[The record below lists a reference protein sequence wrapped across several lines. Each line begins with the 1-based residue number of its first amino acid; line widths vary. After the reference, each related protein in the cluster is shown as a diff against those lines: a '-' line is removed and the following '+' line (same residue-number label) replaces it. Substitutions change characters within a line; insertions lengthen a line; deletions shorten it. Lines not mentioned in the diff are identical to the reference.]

1 MLSHPVSSKT
11 SDKIEHRSI
20 ASEAAEIIRNKVVT
34 GIFPQGSRITEEEIA
49 TSLGVS
55 RVCIREALVSL
66 ESEGIIKRVRNKYT
80 QVVQFSVHDIKEI
93 YSLRIVLESLCAEV
107 CIENNTAPI
116 PELEKQVEAMETSR
130 MQKPL
135 DATSYMNADLGFHE
149 LIVVGS
155 GHSRAY
161 RAWGSIRS
169 QIEMLLFPIL
179 VKKPDSMIA
188 EQNRHS
194 DIIAALDAKNVD
206 VAKHVIANHLLN
218 GERQLLLI

>member
-1 MLSHPVSSKT
+1 MLSHPVSAKA
-11 SDKIEHRSI
+11 SDRIEHRSI
-20 ASEAAEIIRNKVVT
+20 SSEAAEIIRSKVVT

-66 ESEGIIKRVRNKYT
+66 ENEGIIKRVRNRST

-93 YSLRIVLESLCAEV
+93 YSLRAVLEGLCAEA
-107 CIENNTAPI
+107 CIENNTTPVS
-116 PELEKQVEAMETSR
+116 ELEKQVEAMEISR
-130 MQKPL
+130 TQKPF
-135 DATSYMNADLGFHE
+135 DATSFMNADLGFHE

-179 VKKPDSMIA
+179 VKRPESMIP

-194 DIIAALDAKNVD
+194 DIIAALDAKNID
-206 VAKHVIANHLLN
+206 MAKHLIANHLIN